1 MAPNYQLIFAL
12 VDVDEQLQMQRSKLG
27 GLLGSELMLVHGLG
41 KFLPAVATL
50 FYLAPAW
57 VLLN

>member
-41 KFLPAVATL
+41 NCSCCRYSVLPG
-50 FYLAPAW
+50 PA
-57 VLLN
+57 

>member
-27 GLLGSELMLVHGLG
+27 GLLGSELMLVHGLR
-41 KFLPAVATL
+41 KFLPAVAAL
-50 FYLAPAW
+50 FYLA
-57 VLLN
+57 LLN